1 MYCVVPRDHYS
12 DVYDAILDAGAPGVS
27 TNFGVMADRASTGED
42 MCNEEWAIVYTS
54 LAPTSV
60 KNVME
65 KVSTKI
71 DALGINRF
79 AFYTLPIPKAL
90 TYLGG

>member
-1 MYCVVPRDHYS
+1 
-12 DVYDAILDAGAPGVS
+12 
-27 TNFGVMADRASTGED
+27 
-42 MCNEEWAIVYTS
+42 
-54 LAPTSV
+54 
-60 KNVME
+60 ME

-71 DALGINRF
+71 EALGINRF